1 MLMAG
6 ETSLVKLLADPKP
19 KLRPGEYVF
28 CSLPSLEYGER
39 ADLKP
44 IASYQED
51 EGLSLLL
58 EKHKA
63 DEAGFQYHCVL
74 RGITLS
80 VNSSIEAVGFTAEI
94 SRKLAEFGIPA
105 NVVAAHHHDH
115 IFVPADQAE
124 AALKLLKG
132 EAGV

>member
-1 MLMAG
+1 MAG

-19 KLRPGEYVF
+19 KLLPGEYVF
-28 CSLPSLEYGER
+28 CSLPSLKYGDR
-39 ADLKP
+39 ADLEP
-44 IASYQED
+44 VASYQED

-58 EKHKA
+58 EKWKA

-80 VNSSIEAVGFTAEI
+80 VNSSLEAVGFTAEI

-105 NVVAAHHHDH
+105 NVVAAHYHDH
-115 IFVPADQAE
+115 VFVPTDQAD
-124 AALKLLKG
+124 AALKLL
-132 EAGV
+132 EQDAGA